1 MRRAMR
7 RDYPH
12 TVIATSWR
20 LQRGRADQRS
30 TPLGNALSQ
39 SLISI
44 ETCCVCAP
52 DLALHRSSSPHCIV
66 AELVLAPALTPL
78 LRVQFS
84 VAVGPRLVCVSGLVV
99 FSFPAMSE
107 ELSMKDLQMKGL
119 TEKIEMMLKGLD
131 KSKRQELDLAEIGS
145 RLRDF
150 QTALD
155 GAQLELKHLGAHMQK
170 NEFTKLLRDHKS
182 TLKELKNEYDWRKAN
197 SDSNALMDGA
207 KPGATA
213 ADMTTADGMM
223 RHGLEVQ
230 DRGTESLQ
238 RTLRV
243 VGEAKDIGI
252 DTVAKLDA
260 NTHQI
265 EAMYGEDACTHA
277 HTQTRT
283 HARTHGAFTPTR
295 LSEQEEHSAR
305 KKQQMDRKSERC
317 SAAAFVWRTV
327 SHPLALCLPRC
338 LLPRSDNLTAIDTTL
353 ARSTKVIKRMARK
366 MATDKSANSNHS
378 EQRPRSCACDAPLP
392 TIPRRSR
399 FSFVCCS
406 CVVL

>member
-1 MRRAMR
+1 
-7 RDYPH
+7 
-12 TVIATSWR
+12 
-20 LQRGRADQRS
+20 
-30 TPLGNALSQ
+30 
-39 SLISI
+39 
-44 ETCCVCAP
+44 
-52 DLALHRSSSPHCIV
+52 
-66 AELVLAPALTPL
+66 
-78 LRVQFS
+78 
-84 VAVGPRLVCVSGLVV
+84 
-99 FSFPAMSE
+99 MSE

-150 QTALD
+150 QTSLD
-155 GAQLELKHLGAHMQK
+155 GAQLELKHLGPHMQK

-197 SDSNALMDGA
+197 SDKNALMDGA
-207 KPGATA
+207 KPSATA

-265 EAMYGEDACTHA
+265 EAMY
-277 HTQTRT
+277 
-283 HARTHGAFTPTR
+283 
-295 LSEQEEHSAR
+295 
-305 KKQQMDRKSERC
+305 
-317 SAAAFVWRTV
+317 
-327 SHPLALCLPRC
+327 
-338 LLPRSDNLTAIDTTL
+338 DNLTAIDTTL

-366 MATDKSANSNHS
+366 MATDKVIWVFTFLVFAAVITIIVWKNLKKKSGSNDS
-378 EQRPRSCACDAPLP
+378 TNTP
-392 TIPRRSR
+392 TIPTTGN
-399 FSFVCCS
+399 
-406 CVVL
+406 